1 MIASIIHEFVH
12 LIYNEY
18 VHGENAIWLEEGL
31 ATYLSGQK
39 GFLEQDINRYNS
51 FLELLFTKEIPPIDY
66 LKKHG
71 NNYGEFCDMKT
82 QKYNGYDI
90 SYALIRY
97 TIEKYGV
104 NYLNTIIKN
113 KSDLEQYEKSII
125 SEFKRKPS

>member
-12 LIYNEY
+12 LIYSEY

-51 FLELLFTKEIPPIDY
+51 FLELLFAKEIPPIDY

-113 KSDLEQYEKSII
+113 KSDLEQYEKRII
-125 SEFKRKPS
+125 SEFKRNPS